1 MEYNMIEF
9 IRKSYVIT
17 KHNDLITI
25 RDVFEQNPVNTIDI
39 TSKVSFQ
46 WGKAQVIT
54 GVNLY
59 SKEYIHTQKIIKEV
73 FRDKQ
78 SMNFYTFLINESENI
93 TIPLKDIKFEFPKLY
108 GEQVR
113 RIISENITKD

>member
-1 MEYNMIEF
+1 M
-9 IRKSYVIT
+9 
-17 KHNDLITI
+17 
-25 RDVFEQNPVNTIDI
+25 NTIDI

>member
-1 MEYNMIEF
+1 MIEF

-17 KHNDLITI
+17 KNYDLIII
-25 RDVFEQNPVNTIDI
+25 RDIFERSPVNTIDI

-59 SKEYIHTQKIIKEV
+59 SKEYVHTQKIIKEV

-78 SMNFYTFLINESENI
+78 SMNFYKFLINEDENV
-93 TIPLKDIKFEFPKLY
+93 TIPLKDIKFEFPTLY
-108 GEQVR
+108 GDKVH